1 MSSWSSAFFIG
12 SEPSLDFSGI
22 NVNSAAFF
30 VAGDADALDAR
41 TILLLLPVVTF
52 VLAILVA
59 RFAFTRP
66 ETGIMA
72 PLLSLMFGLSWMV
85 TDPGFIFLAL
95 SRVHS
100 QPLHKNRS
108 YTVS

>member
-1 MSSWSSAFFIG
+1 MSSWSSALFIE

-22 NVNSAAFF
+22 NVLSAAFF
-30 VAGDADALDAR
+30 VAGDADELDAR
-41 TILLLLPVVTF
+41 AILLLLPVVTF
-52 VLAILVA
+52 VWAIVLA

-66 ETGIMA
+66 EMGILA

-85 TDPGFIFLAL
+85 TDPGFVFLAL

-100 QPLHKNRS
+100 QPSHKNRS
-108 YTVS
+108 YIVL

>member
-1 MSSWSSAFFIG
+1 M
-12 SEPSLDFSGI
+12 DFSGI

-52 VLAILVA
+52 VLAIVVA

-66 ETGIMA
+66 ETG
-72 PLLSLMFGLSWMV
+72 PLFHLLTSNFLVRSRFCTSQASSSLFEG
-85 TDPGFIFLAL
+85 P
-95 SRVHS
+95 
-100 QPLHKNRS
+100 
-108 YTVS
+108 